1 MPIIN
6 HGDTNVSLLDHSLS
20 DGLHVCSDWADCPPG
35 LTDSQGTCFVITYL
49 HYEDLGQYW
58 GKRIYFPTNDRA
70 VYINDCTVSKWY
82 GWEPIAAAVP
92 PQEYD
97 VPFASGFETY
107 PGYSSKYFKN
117 YAGEVT
123 INFLV
128 KRSDDES
135 IQSEAIFGTLPVGFR
150 PGGTVAQPV
159 LIKLQN
165 NLRTGGAYVE
175 VWPDGRLRFVTD
187 QATVHDFGCS
197 ITYLASG

>member
-1 MPIIN
+1 MPVGN
-6 HGDTNVSLLDHSLS
+6 WFAGYLE
-20 DGLHVCSDWADCPPG
+20 
-35 LTDSQGTCFVITYL
+35 VIT
-49 HYEDLGQYW
+49 LGYTFKITITSANT
-58 GKRIYFPTNDRA
+58 GITYTNTTYDGEW
-70 VYINDCTVSKWY
+70 I
-82 GWEPIAAAVP
+82 GWKELATTMP

-107 PGYSSKYFKN
+107 PGYGSKYFKN
-117 YAGEVT
+117 HAGEVT
-123 INFLV
+123 LNFLV
-128 KRSDDES
+128 ERSDDES

-150 PGGTVAQPV
+150 PGSAVAQPV